1 MRSILRFAASRVR
14 ERDYERLLA
23 YSVLKANFAK
33 EIDTVITMKKREEV
47 WDRALALSSKTI
59 TYVEFGVYGGD
70 SIKFFS
76 AQNKAP
82 SSIFIGLDSFEG
94 LPEDWGHVKKGSFDM
109 KGAVPRIDDTR
120 VKFIKGWFQNTW
132 TDLVGVLPDDGDL
145 IVHYDADLYSS
156 TLFALTKIDSLKRSY
171 LAIFDEFHG
180 HEARAL
186 RAYQQAYNPK
196 LRFLAK
202 TVAGGYPFQ
211 VLCKIDP
218 S

>member
-1 MRSILRFAASRVR
+1 MLNLASTAV
-14 ERDYERLLA
+14 
-23 YSVLKANFAK
+23 N
-33 EIDTVITMKKREEV
+33 
-47 WDRALALSSKTI
+47 
-59 TYVEFGVYGGD
+59 

-180 HEARAL
+180 HEARVSVL
-186 RAYQQAYNPK
+186 IK
-196 LRFLAK
+196 RFLAS
-202 TVAGGYPFQ
+202 TGDWP
-211 VLCKIDP
+211 
-218 S
+218 